1 MIRILIALPRAI
13 RFSLHLLYG
22 LTIALIYP
30 RLGQES
36 RQRILQRWSAGLLRT
51 LGIHI
56 ALPENGILHPPMHGL
71 IVSNHVSWLD
81 IFVLN
86 TVAPMRFVA
95 KSEVRNWPVIGWL
108 CLRAGTLFIER
119 GKARDA
125 ARLNLQLTELLAQ
138 GECLGVFP
146 EGTTTDG
153 DTVGHFHSSLLQP
166 AIDAACMVHPVALR
180 YLDRQGRTN
189 KAAAYINDVS
199 FGRSLWQILTAN
211 PIRVS
216 ITTCLPIDAYNLE
229 RRALAQTAQREI
241 ESVLH
246 GMTPVCEPC
255 TITELSYSLNACA
268 TSET

>member
-1 MIRILIALPRAI
+1 
-13 RFSLHLLYG
+13 
-22 LTIALIYP
+22 
-30 RLGQES
+30 
-36 RQRILQRWSAGLLRT
+36 
-51 LGIHI
+51 
-56 ALPENGILHPPMHGL
+56 MHGL
-71 IVSNHVSWLD
+71 IVSNHISWLD

-86 TVAPMRFVA
+86 AVAPMRFAA
-95 KSEVRNWPVIGWL
+95 KSEVRDWPVIGWL
-108 CLRAGTLFIER
+108 CLRAGTMFIER

-125 ARLNLQLTELLAQ
+125 ARINLQLAKLLAQ

-211 PIRVS
+211 SIRVS

-229 RRALAQTAQREI
+229 RRALAQTARSEI
-241 ESVLH
+241 ASALRGIPPIFEHDIV
-246 GMTPVCEPC
+246 TD
-255 TITELSYSLNACA
+255 LSYSLNACA

>member
-1 MIRILIALPRAI
+1 MVRNLTALLRAI

-22 LTIALIYP
+22 LAIALIYP
-30 RLGQES
+30 KLGREP
-36 RQRILQRWSAGLLRT
+36 RQRILQRWSASLLRI

-56 ALPENGILHPPMHGL
+56 TLPEGAILRPPRQGM
-71 IVSNHVSWLD
+71 IVANHVSWLD

-125 ARLNLQLTELLAQ
+125 ARLNLQLAELLAQ

-199 FGRSLWQILTAN
+199 FSRSLWQILTAN

-241 ESVLH
+241 ESALH
-246 GMTPVCEPC
+246 GMAPVCEPC
-255 TITELSYSLNACA
+255 TITELSYSLNTCA